1 MKQIF
6 VAATAGFLLAA
17 ASGSASAVTLP
28 DGVCAGAG
36 MQVTVKGGKIV
47 AYSYQGTPYP
57 VRPISASAYKIGTAG
72 ALRVRNPN
80 QRVFRERSPCMVVK
94 HLRPSSATS
103 TARRTA
109 ARKGMVSHRVV

>member
-57 VRPISASAYKIGTAG
+57 VRSISASAYKIGSAG
-72 ALRVRNPN
+72 ALRVKNPKPKSF
-80 QRVFRERSPCMVVK
+80 QGTFAMHGRETP
-94 HLRPSSATS
+94 ATF
-103 TARRTA
+103 
-109 ARKGMVSHRVV
+109 KCN